1 MFSLGRESD
10 AKSTCFLRLLLH
22 FVTFLLKQRN
32 ILQRCRVLLGKAK
45 VCLSRRQFSTS
56 MGKGA
61 HPKSHFLA
69 PSLLAASAMPLRLS
83 PRTLPLIPQPLS
95 ARCVPSKALVTATL
109 LQQHRFPQAQQPDK
123 TLINHFNS
131 ATGRTRGEIQRAWS
145 RTS

>member
-1 MFSLGRESD
+1 MFPLRRESD
-10 AKSTCFLRLLLH
+10 DRSTRFLRLLLY

-32 ILQRCRVLLGKAK
+32 ILRTWHMLLGKAK
-45 VCLSRRQFSTS
+45 MASPGGRSQTPRGRGLTPKPLPCTFPLGYFSN
-56 MGKGA
+56 A
-61 HPKSHFLA
+61 
-69 PSLLAASAMPLRLS
+69 SLVS
-83 PRTLPLIPQPLS
+83 PRALPLIPQPRS
-95 ARCVPSKALVTATL
+95 AHCVPSKALVTATL